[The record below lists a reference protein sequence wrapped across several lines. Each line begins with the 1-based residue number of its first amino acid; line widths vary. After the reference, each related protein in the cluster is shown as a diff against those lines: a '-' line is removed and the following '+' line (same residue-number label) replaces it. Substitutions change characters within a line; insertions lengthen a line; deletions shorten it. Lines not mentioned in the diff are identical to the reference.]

1 MSNELLPSRIGG
13 NYYVVYLAA
22 SCPSVVT
29 FKFNLDI
36 LYAIAHDS
44 ANVETFKLIVPLNCY
59 QCLNPEILVDLSI
72 I

>member
-13 NYYVVYLAA
+13 NYCVVYLTA
-22 SCPSVVT
+22 SCPSAVT
-29 FKFNLDI
+29 FKFTYN

-59 QCLNPEILVDLSI
+59 HCLNPEILVDLSI